1 MPFEWLDS
9 IDRTSNAIPLLHVL
23 IAMVGSAVL
32 STILG
37 WVYLKV
43 NPTKEYGRSLVLTQ
57 VTLAV
62 VISSVL
68 MMIGDSVAVAF
79 GAFGILSVVRFRT
92 NFPDPRDT
100 ASILSAIAVG
110 MACGLR
116 EFRLAL
122 VATLVMISIQ
132 GLGWLWLK
140 DADEKY
146 WRDIAMRGRGEPKE
160 KKKKEKTA
168 NEPATPEASEPNL
181 EV

>member
-1 MPFEWLDS
+1 MPFEWLDT
-9 IDRTSNAIPLLHVL
+9 IDRSSGTIPLLHVL
-23 IAMVGSAVL
+23 IAMLGAASLSAL
-32 STILG
+32 LG
-37 WVYLKV
+37 WVYLRV

-100 ASILSAIAVG
+100 ASILSAIGVG

-116 EFRLAL
+116 EFRLAI
-122 VATLVMISIQ
+122 VTTLVMIAIQ
-132 GLGWLWLK
+132 GISWLWLK

-160 KKKKEKTA
+160 KKDKKKDKPVNPLSTQE
-168 NEPATPEASEPNL
+168 NDE
-181 EV
+181 